1 MLVFPHVLVSVDGRC
16 FIYTFLNQT
25 TIVMEEAGA
34 QPRPIRLYPDKFE
47 DQVILITGAAQ
58 GIGATTAQVF
68 AAQGATVVL
77 VDINQDALADLSQ
90 QIQLTRDGTE
100 TKESG
105 HRRVPSPIC
114 HVCDVSD
121 EKAVNKLVTDVKDR
135 LGHIDVLVHL
145 AGMYPFHLFTEYPSD
160 AYHKVIQVNLDSCF
174 YLIRAVLPQ
183 MQRAGYGRII
193 TTASGSLFTPVA
205 GLAAYGAAKGGIMG
219 LTNMAA
225 TEAGP
230 GVTANTLVPG
240 LIRTEHMW
248 RGGDTRHLFD
258 STLEKQCVKRY
269 GRPEDIAHTVCF
281 LASPEA
287 GFITGLSIDI
297 GGGGWFR

>member
-1 MLVFPHVLVSVDGRC
+1 
-16 FIYTFLNQT
+16 
-25 TIVMEEAGA
+25 MEEAGA
-34 QPRPIRLYPDKFE
+34 RPRPIKVCPDKFE

-77 VDINQDALADLSQ
+77 VDINQDALENLRQ
-90 QIQLTRDGTE
+90 QIQLASTE
-100 TKESG
+100 TKEIG
-105 HRRVPSPIC
+105 HKKARSPIC

-121 EKAVNKLVTDVKDR
+121 ENAVNQLITNVVDR
-135 LGHIDVLVHL
+135 LGHVDVLVHL

-174 YLIRAVLPQ
+174 YLIRAVLPH

-193 TTASGSLFTPVA
+193 TTSSGSLFTPVA
-205 GLAAYGAAKGGIMG
+205 GLAAYGAAKGGIIG

-225 TEAGP
+225 AEAGP
-230 GVTANTLVPG
+230 GITANTLVPG

-297 GGGGWFR
+297 GGGAWFR